1 MTDTAFSSPAAA
13 SMAKEMGLDPDQIN
27 GTGKGGSITLAD
39 VRSAAPSI
47 PEGLE
52 EAGRELWQ
60 AINASD
66 WDLDPRELA
75 ILERAARQAD
85 DVARCEAV
93 VKRDGPEAVGSAGQP
108 IVSPYLTEARQGR
121 ATVNRLL
128 AALDLPTDDHDPN
141 QRANAGRSLARQRW
155 SRRG

>member
-1 MTDTAFSSPAAA
+1 MTDTTFSSPSAA
-13 SMAKEMGLDPDQIN
+13 SLASELGLDPDN
-27 GTGKGGSITLAD
+27 LTGTGRGGSITLAD

-47 PEGLE
+47 PNGLE
-52 EAGRELWQ
+52 DAGRELWLS
-60 AINASD
+60 INNAD

-75 ILERAARQAD
+75 ILERACRQAD
-85 DVARCEAV
+85 DVARCEEI
-93 VKRDGPEAVGSAGQP
+93 VKSDGARAVGSADQP

-121 ATVNRLL
+121 STLKRLL
-128 AALDLPTDDHDPN
+128 DSLDLPTEDHDPN